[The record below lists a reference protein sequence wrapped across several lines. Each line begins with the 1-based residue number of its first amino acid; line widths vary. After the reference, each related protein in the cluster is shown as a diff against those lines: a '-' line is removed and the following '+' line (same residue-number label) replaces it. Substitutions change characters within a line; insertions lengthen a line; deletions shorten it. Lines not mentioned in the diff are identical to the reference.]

1 MEEGQ
6 RIGASGED
14 FVCPSCWP
22 IQTNSQDALFIVY
35 TPSLLNPCTDFQWGE
50 INGQILCNFIL
61 SAYEEVVHWRINVF
75 LVPFGKAGRSF
86 VLELTDCIKLV
97 FVEDSALHSIALMPC
112 NCSVMQPL
120 LLQNP
125 CKCSKVKDHS
135 HHLSRRL
142 DLWKKGSFD
151 ELMNECR
158 CIQKSTHPS

>member
-1 MEEGQ
+1 MK
-6 RIGASGED
+6 IL
-14 FVCPSCWP
+14 FVPPVGLYRLIHRMHYLLCIPPACLIHVP
-22 IQTNSQDALFIVY
+22 IFNGGKLMDKYFVTSYYLHMRKLFIGGLMFFWFHLGRLGRVLCLN
-35 TPSLLNPCTDFQWGE
+35 LL
-50 INGQILCNFIL
+50 
-61 SAYEEVVHWRINVF
+61 
-75 LVPFGKAGRSF
+75 
-86 VLELTDCIKLV
+86 DCIKLV
-97 FVEDSALHSIALMPC
+97 FVEDSALHSIALMAC

-158 CIQKSTHPS
+158 CIQKSTHPSWK